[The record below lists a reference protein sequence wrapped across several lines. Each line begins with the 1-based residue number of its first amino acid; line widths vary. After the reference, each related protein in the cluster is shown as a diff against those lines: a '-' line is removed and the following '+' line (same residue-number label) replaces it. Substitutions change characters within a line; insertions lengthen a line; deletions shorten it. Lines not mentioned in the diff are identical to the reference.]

1 MNKQIRI
8 VSAVIIGLFVVLT
21 INIAYIVL
29 VQGPDLA
36 THQANTRA
44 VESEANIQ
52 RGRIVTADGKIVA
65 DSRLVK
71 GRYERVYP
79 MGGFAAQTIGYS
91 STRYHKSGL
100 EKTYNEYL
108 LGKERVGFIED
119 LVRKFKR
126 PDKRGNTV
134 TLTIDSRLQTVAE
147 QGLAGKKGAAVAIDP
162 KTGAIL
168 AMASSPGFDPNL
180 IDKDW
185 KAISSNPDAPLV
197 NRAAEGAYPPGST
210 FKIVTSAAALEE
222 GLYKPDDLLNG
233 NDSFKVMG
241 TTVRNL
247 DGRSYGEISFTDA
260 LKFSVNTVF
269 AQIGLKLGANRLFQY
284 ASLFG
289 FNEDISFDVPVKR
302 SRIKRASA
310 MDDVDV
316 AWTAIG
322 QAKTVATAFEMA
334 LATSVIA
341 NEGVMMQPYL
351 MSKITDPNGQ
361 VIRHT
366 APEQIDQVI
375 KPGTAATLTDMMV
388 AVTDEGYGEVVK
400 IPGVRVASKTGT
412 AETGIEGETHGWFV
426 AFAPA
431 DGSGI
436 AIAVIVEKGGTG
448 GGSAGPIAKA
458 VLDEFLKN
466 K

>member
-1 MNKQIRI
+1 MNRQIRI
-8 VSAVIIGLFVVLT
+8 VTAVIIGLFIVLT
-21 INIAYIVL
+21 INIAHIVL
-29 VQGPDLA
+29 VQGPELS
-36 THQANTRA
+36 THQGNTRA
-44 VESEANIQ
+44 LEAEAGIQ
-52 RGRIVTADGKIVA
+52 RGRIVTADGKTIA

-71 GRYERVYP
+71 GRYERLYP
-79 MGGFAAQTIGYS
+79 LGGLAAQTVGYS
-91 STRYHKSGL
+91 STRYNKSGL

-108 LGKERVGFIED
+108 LGKEQAGFIED

-126 PDKRGNTV
+126 PDKRGDSV
-134 TLTIDSRLQTVAE
+134 TLTIDSRLQAVAE

-162 KTGAIL
+162 KTGAVL

-180 IDKDW
+180 IDKNW
-185 KAISSNPDAPLV
+185 LSISSNPDAPLV
-197 NRAAEGAYPPGST
+197 NRATEGAYAPGST
-210 FKIVTSAAALEE
+210 FKIITSAAALEE

-233 NDSFKVMG
+233 DDSFKVMG

-247 DGRSYGEISFTDA
+247 NGRSYGEITFVDA

-289 FNEDISFDVPVKR
+289 FNEDIRFDIPVKR
-302 SRIKRASA
+302 SRVKRAGA
-310 MDDVDV
+310 MDNVDV

-334 LATSVIA
+334 LATGTIA
-341 NEGVMMQPYL
+341 NEGIMMQPYL
-351 MSKITDPNGQ
+351 VSEINDPNGQ

-366 APEQIDQVI
+366 APGQIDQVI
-375 KPGTAATLTDMMV
+375 KPATAATLTDMMV
-388 AVTDEGYGEVVK
+388 AVTDEGYGDVVK
-400 IPGVRVASKTGT
+400 TPGVRVASKTGT
-412 AETGIEGETHGWFV
+412 AETGIAGETHGWFV

-431 DGSGI
+431 DNSGI

-448 GGSAGPIAKA
+448 GGSAGPIVKA
-458 VLDEFLKN
+458 LLDEFLKN

>member
-1 MNKQIRI
+1 MNQKIRI
-8 VSAVIIGLFVVLT
+8 VTAVIIGLFVILT
-21 INIAYIVL
+21 INIAIIVL
-29 VQGPDLA
+29 VQGPELA
-36 THQANTRA
+36 THQGNTRA
-44 VESEANIQ
+44 LEAEASIK
-52 RGRIVTADGKIVA
+52 RGQILTADGKVLA
-65 DSRLVK
+65 DSKLVK
-71 GRYERVYP
+71 GRYERFYP
-79 MGGFAAQTIGYS
+79 LGSLAAQTVGYS
-91 STRYHKSGL
+91 SSRYNKSGL

-108 LGKERVGFIED
+108 LGKEQAGFIED
-119 LVRKFKR
+119 LIRKFKR
-126 PDKRGNTV
+126 PDKRGNAV
-134 TLTIDSRLQTVAE
+134 TITIDSRLQAVAE

-162 KTGAIL
+162 QTGAVL

-185 KAISSNPDAPLV
+185 QVISSNPDAPMV
-197 NRAAEGAYPPGST
+197 NRATEGTYPPGST
-210 FKIVTSAAALEE
+210 FKIITSAAALEE
-222 GLYKPDDLLNG
+222 GLYGPYDMLNG

-247 DGRSYGEISFTDA
+247 DGKSYGEITFTDA
-260 LKFSVNTVF
+260 LKYSVNVVF
-269 AQIGLKLGANRLFQY
+269 AQIGLKLGASRLFQY

-302 SRIKRASA
+302 SRVKRAGA
-310 MDDVDV
+310 MDEVDV

-334 LATSVIA
+334 LVTGAIA
-341 NEGVMMQPYL
+341 NEGIRMQPYL
-351 MSKITDPNGQ
+351 VSEITDPSGQ

-375 KPGTAATLTDMMV
+375 KPATASTLTNMMV
-388 AVTDEGYGEVVK
+388 AVTDEGYGEVAK

-412 AETGIEGETHGWFV
+412 AETGIQGETHGWFV

-431 DGSGI
+431 DNSGI
-436 AIAVIVEKGGTG
+436 AVAVIVEKGGTG
-448 GGSAGPIAKA
+448 GGSAGPIVRA
-458 VLDEFLKN
+458 LMEEFLKN

>member
-1 MNKQIRI
+1 MNRQIRI
-8 VSAVIIGLFVVLT
+8 VSAFIVGLFIVLT
-21 INIAYIVL
+21 INIAHIVL
-29 VQGPDLA
+29 VQGPELA
-36 THQANTRA
+36 THQGNTRA
-44 VESEANIQ
+44 VEAEAGIR
-52 RGRIVTADGKIVA
+52 RGRIVSADGQVLA

-71 GRYERVYP
+71 GHYERFYP
-79 MGGFAAQTIGYS
+79 LGGLAAQTIGYS
-91 STRYHKSGL
+91 STRYNKSGL
-100 EKTYNEYL
+100 EKTYNDYL
-108 LGKERVGFIED
+108 LGKEQVGFIED

-126 PDKRGNTV
+126 PDKRGNAV
-134 TLTIDSRLQTVAE
+134 TLTIDSRLQKVAE

-168 AMASSPGFDPNL
+168 AIASSPDFDPNL

-197 NRAAEGAYPPGST
+197 NRATEGAYPPGST
-210 FKIVTSAAALEE
+210 FKIITSAAALEE

-247 DGRSYGEISFTDA
+247 DGKSYGEITFTDA

-289 FNEDISFDVPVKR
+289 FNEDMPFDVPVKR
-302 SRIKRASA
+302 SRVKRASA

-334 LATSVIA
+334 MATGVIA
-341 NEGVMMQPYL
+341 NEGVMMQPHL
-351 MSKITDPNGQ
+351 VSEITDPNGQ
-361 VIRHT
+361 VVRHT

-375 KPGTAATLTDMMV
+375 KPGTAATMTDMMV
-388 AVTDEGYGEVVK
+388 AVTEEGYGEIVK

-412 AETGIEGETHGWFV
+412 AETGVEGETHGWFV

-431 DGSGI
+431 DSSGI
-436 AIAVIVEKGGTG
+436 AVAVIVEKGGTG

-458 VLDEFLKN
+458 LLEQFLKN